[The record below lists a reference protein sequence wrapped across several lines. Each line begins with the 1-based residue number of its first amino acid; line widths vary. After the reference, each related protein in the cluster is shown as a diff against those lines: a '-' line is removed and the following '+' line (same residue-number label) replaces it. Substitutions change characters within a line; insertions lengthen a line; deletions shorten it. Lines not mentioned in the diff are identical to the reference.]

1 MNMLHFRNWKSY
13 LLEKIS
19 IIVVGIVFIVSV
31 PSIALSKDK
40 VHFQW
45 SWLPTGFYCPIS
57 GGIEKGFYTDVD
69 IDLSLST

>member
-1 MNMLHFRNWKSY
+1 MSYIRNWKSY
-13 LLEKIS
+13 LLEAIS
-19 IIVVGIVFIVSV
+19 IIAVGVAFSVSA

-57 GGIEKGFYTDVD
+57 GGIAKGFYTDVD
-69 IDLSLST
+69 IQSG